1 MISRPTAACS
11 SLSEQR
17 AQRISPT
24 RRVRVLVPL
33 LKYRTEPSDNLWGKV
48 AQTGLRGKGS
58 RVPIIAGATSG
69 YLSFFYADYHRTSV
83 HHRYQSETLSH
94 SRRYHVYRR
103 NESSSKKP
111 ICVTLTGAIFNSS
124 CGNTESPKQGGKGP
138 YGWTLADTPRLA
150 QYLLF
155 FRAVKIGRVKIIL
168 ARDILHVLNCEISKA
183 NWQIPI
189 ILHKIEKN

>member
-1 MISRPTAACS
+1 MISRPTVACS

-69 YLSFFYADYHRTSV
+69 
-83 HHRYQSETLSH
+83 
-94 SRRYHVYRR
+94 
-103 NESSSKKP
+103 
-111 ICVTLTGAIFNSS
+111 
-124 CGNTESPKQGGKGP
+124 
-138 YGWTLADTPRLA
+138 
-150 QYLLF
+150 
-155 FRAVKIGRVKIIL
+155 
-168 ARDILHVLNCEISKA
+168 
-183 NWQIPI
+183 
-189 ILHKIEKN
+189 